1 MLFHLIAITVWALPN
16 PPSAVAEGKVSPAGT
31 QWVPYYNKKY
41 LKDFPPFAVY
51 LAVTGFWQYWD
62 MFAPDP
68 TQTDY
73 WGEATILFKDGSQKH
88 YQYPRMALLGIYEK
102 HVKERYRKFFERAGD
117 DKFNYLWSPFA
128 CHIAYM
134 FDNPSNPP
142 VRVKLFR
149 HWRPVAAPGQVQNP
163 TYDTYMYYEYVVD
176 QHELAQARK
185 ERS

>member
-1 MLFHLIAITVWALPN
+1 
-16 PPSAVAEGKVSPAGT
+16 
-31 QWVPYYNKKY
+31 
-41 LKDFPPFAVY
+41 
-51 LAVTGFWQYWD
+51 
-62 MFAPDP
+62 
-68 TQTDY
+68 
-73 WGEATILFKDGSQKH
+73 
-88 YQYPRMALLGIYEK
+88 MALLGIYEK
-102 HVKERYRKFFERAGD
+102 QVKERYRKFFERAGD